1 MGKTNVV
8 QKTDRA
14 QEPVKV
20 SAPARTARALKAGA
34 HSKAVHAD
42 GSKQSE
48 ENLHKPTSGGTRI

>member
-1 MGKTNVV
+1 MTRTKS

-20 SAPARTARALKAGA
+20 AAPGRTVRALKAGA

-48 ENLHKPTSGGTRI
+48 KNLHKPTSGGNQN